1 MKRLAL
7 LMAVLAWPAAAQV
20 RDFSCVG
27 AEQLTE
33 DSVSIPFPTRRDRVE
48 AGALEALDPL
58 VAKAREEPARN
69 LCVLGF
75 AAPQEGGAE
84 TASRLAAR
92 RARRVA
98 MEMSSLGIERDR
110 VRAEARTRGFLA
122 QPGAQTSPATA
133 GGVNRSAGVRVVLL
147 PAR

>member
-1 MKRLAL
+1 MRRLVL

-27 AEQLTE
+27 AEQLAE
-33 DSVSIPFPTRRDRVE
+33 DSASIPFPARRDRAE
-48 AGALEALDPL
+48 AEALGALDPL

-92 RARRVA
+92 RARTVA
-98 MEMSSLGIERDR
+98 TALSSMGVERDR
-110 VRAEARTRGFLA
+110 VRAEARTRGFL
-122 QPGAQTSPATA
+122 PHSGPAAA